1 MNEFTTQFDK
11 LYESVV
17 FAKTNRN
24 INHPVHR
31 HNIIV
36 FEGIRRFGL
45 ALLRSVS
52 NQKTNPEWHNDAT
65 LLTRMFMAHL
75 LAIRHNS
82 TSGEAHSV
90 IEFLCA
96 RNENKPQFREG
107 STPLQRAQVIESHFT
122 SLFNLCTGTYS
133 NWLTKVSDGA
143 AEREAWNG
151 RKPSAM
157 TRSSKE
163 EFDDRARYQARR
175 PSNKNSQP
183 KKESFPP
190 QARTREWR
198 SWQRWSRRGRSESTC
213 D

>member
-1 MNEFTTQFDK
+1 MTAIVFKIRITRQHLNEFTAQFDK
-11 LYESVV
+11 LYDCVV

-36 FEGIRRFGL
+36 FEGFRRFGL
-45 ALLRSVS
+45 ALLRSAKI
-52 NQKTNPEWHNDAT
+52 QKTDFEWHNDAT
-65 LLTRMFMAHL
+65 LLTRLFMAHL

-82 TSGEAHSV
+82 TFGEAHSV

-107 STPLQRAQVIESHFT
+107 STPLQRAQVIEAHFT
-122 SLFNLCTGTYS
+122 SLFNLCSGTYS

-151 RKPSAM
+151 RKPSAI
-157 TRSSKE
+157 TR
-163 EFDDRARYQARR
+163 
-175 PSNKNSQP
+175 
-183 KKESFPP
+183 FPWDP
-190 QARTREWR
+190 Q
-198 SWQRWSRRGRSESTC
+198 
-213 D
+213 